1 MLTIVVATSNPGKL
15 REFQD
20 LLVGLPLQLVPLN
33 AVGVKSPDESGTTFL
48 ENARIKALHAVGASG
63 MPALADDSGLTVDV
77 LNGAPGIYSA
87 RYAGP
92 DADDAA
98 NRARLL
104 RELDQIPLDRRT
116 ARFHCA
122 LVLAAPGPASPREVA
137 AVEAAVSGAI
147 LSAPKGDLGFG
158 YDSLFL
164 LPELG
169 LTFGEMPDAQKGRH
183 SHRARAVEQLLP
195 TLRDFARQ
203 IRAGQPAW
211 QGSEA

>member
-1 MLTIVVATSNPGKL
+1 MLTLVLATSNPGKL

-20 LLVGLPLQLVPLN
+20 LLRGLPLRLVSLN
-33 AVGVKSPDESGTTFL
+33 SIGAICPDESGTSFL
-48 ENARIKALHAVGASG
+48 ENARIKALHAAGASG
-63 MPALADDSGLTVDV
+63 MPALADDSGLAVDI

-92 DADDAA
+92 GASDAG
-98 NRARLL
+98 NRVRLL
-104 RELDQIPLDRRT
+104 RELDQTPLESRT

-122 LVLAAPGPASPREVA
+122 LVFTAPGPASPREVA
-137 AVEAAVSGAI
+137 AVEASVSGAI
-147 LSAPKGDLGFG
+147 LAAPRGDRGFG

-169 LTFGEMPDAQKGRH
+169 LTFAEMPDAQKSLH

-203 IRAGQPAW
+203 VRDDRPDW
-211 QGSEA
+211 